1 MALNT
6 QFAGM
11 PWLTQPADPIDSLA
25 KGASAGGQIASTMAR
40 RRAEGMQAAQM
51 ESNERQR
58 AIDNDIRR
66 KEVSALMTW
75 RQAQASKE
83 MAKLESAAAKAA
95 SEKEFWDK
103 VGNGMEQWRAANP
116 DAGSPDAMDREA
128 KYFQGLVRNNWHMR
142 GSGQNIPAP
151 LLKAPMPIKDPQTAT
166 QRDSKALVD
175 AENSAR
181 MARGEPPMNPAE
193 ETARLAEVLGGK
205 VSGKTQSIKEGEIIR
220 QVADEEKISG
230 KVWTDEEKAKRT
242 AELRLQ
248 TSLAPKSQ
256 MHFTYDKDGG
266 LQIDFGPGASTVG
279 TQTKIQTEL
288 ANLQASTQQIESASS
303 ALREK
308 DFGISGKVWEGI
320 NKWVSQIAPEVGDPN
335 VAANRVNVSR
345 AVENYLSTQQA
356 KGRLTAD
363 ERAEMRQALVSLSA
377 GESYPRAEAVFKR
390 MAKLQRMDAI
400 TIAKSGKQPLQPW
413 MFQGLEQ
420 SKDQEGPKDFSN
432 LVNSGTLTKEEAATW
447 YEKVNPGSI
456 K

>member
-1 MALNT
+1 MPLNT

-40 RRAEGMQAAQM
+40 RRAEGMQMAQM
-51 ESNERQR
+51 EATERQR
-58 AIDNDIRR
+58 AIENDIRR

-83 MAKLESAAAKAA
+83 MAKLESAASQAA

-103 VGNGMEQWRAANP
+103 VGNGMEQWRVANP
-116 DAGSPDAMDREA
+116 DAPMDREA
-128 KYFQGLVRNNWHMR
+128 EHFQGLVRNNWHMR

-151 LLKAPMPIKDPQTAT
+151 LLKAPLAPRDPRTAT
-166 QRDSKALVD
+166 QKDTQALVQ
-175 AENSAR
+175 AESAAR
-181 MARGEPPMNPAE
+181 MARGEPPLNPAE
-193 ETARLAEVLGGK
+193 ETARTAEVLGGK
-205 VSGKTQSIKEGEIIR
+205 VSGKTQSTKEGEILR

-230 KVWTDEEKAKRT
+230 REWTEHERTKRT
-242 AELRLQ
+242 AELRMQ

-256 MHFTYDKDGG
+256 YHITLDKDGN
-266 LQIDFGPGASTVG
+266 LVFDAGPGVATVG
-279 TQTKIQTEL
+279 AQTKFQTEL
-288 ANLQASTQQIESASS
+288 ANLQASTQQIETAASS
-303 ALREK
+303 LREK
-308 DFGISGKVWEGI
+308 DFGVSGKVWEGI
-320 NKWVSQIAPEVGDPN
+320 NRWVTQIAPEVGDPN

-377 GESYPRAEAVFKR
+377 GESFPRAEAVFKR

-400 TIAKSGKQPLQPW
+400 TIAKSGKQALQPW

-420 SKDQEGPKDFSN
+420 SKEPSGPKDFSN